1 MRVLDSS
8 IGVHSGPEGVGGGR
22 SVLEAVS
29 WVSVEIMVVLVAS
42 VVSVDKCW
50 SGAGCRVTGF
60 KSCSI
65 SVEVVGATST
75 STSTLF
81 HKTVGY
87 NRLACKKAIANLGG
101 PVKRKIN

>member
-8 IGVHSGPEGVGGGR
+8 VGVHSGPEGVGGGR

-29 WVSVEIMVVLVAS
+29 WVSVEIMALLVGS

-60 KSCSI
+60 ESSSI
-65 SVEVVGATST
+65 SVEVVGVS
-75 STSTLF
+75 SGVVSSSEP
-81 HKTVGY
+81 
-87 NRLACKKAIANLGG
+87 GG
-101 PVKRKIN
+101 GGGR